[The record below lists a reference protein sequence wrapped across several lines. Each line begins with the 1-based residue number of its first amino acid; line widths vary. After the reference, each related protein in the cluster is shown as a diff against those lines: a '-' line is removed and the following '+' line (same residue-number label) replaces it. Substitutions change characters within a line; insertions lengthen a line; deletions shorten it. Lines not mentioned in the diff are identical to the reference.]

1 MGKELYIQSVE
12 DAAAIT
18 GGYERLAA
26 ALGVS
31 PEQVRNWSAG
41 ASIPE
46 CAVFLRLIEILLDPV
61 PAKDPVPR
69 PPPEPQTGLSAAP
82 EPG

>member
-1 MGKELYIQSVE
+1 VGKELYIQSVE

-61 PAKDPVPR
+61 LAKDPVPR

>member
-1 MGKELYIQSVE
+1 VGKALYIQSVE
-12 DAAAIT
+12 DAAAIA

-31 PEQVRNWSAG
+31 ADQVRSWSSG
-41 ASIPE
+41 SSIPE